1 MNGKKILLL
10 LVSAI
15 FVAGCGEKIKD
26 KEIDVAPRITLIGP
40 TEVFFNV
47 DDIYVEY
54 GYTATDVDGNDVTSL
69 VRRDTSTLNMGKEGS
84 YQVSYVAVDRK
95 GVKSD
100 AVYRTVNVGDAF
112 APEITISG
120 SNPLLVKLNGEFS
133 PPTATAMAYDGTD
146 LSDSIEVNAESV
158 DTTKVGTYI
167 VSYTVT
173 DSSGVTGTAQLYV
186 YVLES
191 SSPRIIVEGVGAI
204 ADNPYPLQV
213 QGSGADDAAVRS
225 YLNKALPY
233 FQAYDLEDGDIS
245 YKVMVSE
252 DTEYSNLISAL
263 KSDSAS
269 DGTVYA
275 LSLTVSDSDGNT
287 PSPLPVF
294 YVTVVTDT
302 IPPVITLDDDQAM
315 YTIEIDAWNDNTAA
329 WNTLFQSLGAKVIDN
344 SWQDQEAQQ
353 FTPNTPI
360 PGISSHGIDDTDLRN
375 ALTINGDKK
384 KFGLYYDSD
393 NLSSGLN
400 YKTVTL
406 WAKDEAGN
414 TGTKTITVYLT
425 DNTPP
430 VIEKSPI
437 TIPFGVSTITDIY
450 QLKWKDNSGAEG
462 VCAGLTLAGIQNAM
476 VEGSFNVTFTASH
489 TNNAT
494 KISTLTYP
502 VKVASP
508 LDSASGGTNYM
519 NNNLFKRQQT
529 GFNYNFSDSSSPF
542 TATDSGVLTNSDGK
556 MSFYTP
562 VSWSKTSESAYWYW
576 ATGVVLG
583 NPVGTG
589 SKNITNICMADE
601 GAGNVICT
609 NLIGT
614 YNGKTVGAYYV
625 VGARNANS
633 TTIRGTKIG
642 ISARLDNQAYYS
654 AALLSG
660 VTYQF
665 GYKIALTGISNL
677 SYAPASKYEV
687 VLKSENPSFSI
698 DATGTP
704 AKGEANKFP
713 ASHLKALSGMTGE
726 GTINNWETFSAT
738 ATVGDKNITSYS
750 IAFSVIP
757 SEDYTVCE
765 YGCLLTDLFLVP
777 VKWKGKQDKTN
788 PDSQVGYW
796 NYDTSSGA
804 VTWSEN

>member
-1 MNGKKILLL
+1 MKKSVLFLATVLFLIGCPEGEGKN
-10 LVSAI
+10 
-15 FVAGCGEKIKD
+15 
-26 KEIDVAPRITLIGP
+26 IDVAPRITLIGP
-40 TEVFFNV
+40 SEVFFNV
-47 DDIYVEY
+47 DDIYIEY
-54 GYTATDVDGNDVTSL
+54 GYTATDVDGNDVSSL

-84 YQVSYVAVDRK
+84 YQISYVAVDRK

-100 AVYRTVNVGDAF
+100 AVYRTVNVGNAF

-120 SNPLLVKLNGEFS
+120 SNPLLLKLNGEFTQPS
-133 PPTATAMAYDGTD
+133 ATAMAYDGTD
-146 LSDSIEVNAESV
+146 LSDSILVNAESV

-191 SSPRIIVEGVGAI
+191 SSPRIIVDGIGAI
-204 ADNPYPLQV
+204 EENPYPLQI
-213 QGSGADDAAVRS
+213 QGASADDAAVKS
-225 YLNKALPY
+225 YLNKTLPY

-245 YKVMVSE
+245 YKVTVSE
-252 DTEYSNLISAL
+252 DEAYNNLVVAL
-263 KSDSAS
+263 KSDAAS
-269 DGTVYA
+269 DGTVYP

-302 IPPVITLDDDQAM
+302 TPPVITLADDQPM

-329 WNTLFQSLGAKVIDN
+329 WNELFQKIGVKITDN
-344 SWQDQEAQQ
+344 SWEDPTPLP

-360 PGISSHGIDDTDLRN
+360 PGISEHGIDDASLKA
-375 ALTINGDKK
+375 ALTMNGREEL
-384 KFGLYYDSD
+384 FAANYNSS
-393 NLSSGLN
+393 NLTDPLN
-400 YKTVTL
+400 YKKVTL
-406 WAKDEAGN
+406 WAKDMAGN
-414 TGTKTITVYLT
+414 PVSKEITVYLT
-425 DNTPP
+425 DTTAPE
-430 VIEKSPI
+430 IIKSNI
-437 TIPFGVSTITDIY
+437 TIPFGVSSVSENY
-450 QLKWKDNSGAEG
+450 QLEWRDNSGAKG
-462 VCAGLTLAGIQNAM
+462 RCSGLKLSEIQNAM

-489 TNNAT
+489 INNPT
-494 KISTLTYP
+494 KTFTLTYP
-502 VKVASP
+502 VKVSSP
-508 LDSASGGTNYM
+508 LDSASGGNYM

-529 GFNYNFSDSSSPF
+529 GFNYNFSNTSSLF
-542 TATDSGVLTNSDGK
+542 DANDSGVLTNSDGK

-562 VSWSKTSESAYWYW
+562 VSWTKTSTPAYWYW
-576 ATGVVLG
+576 KKTWPFENTKAISG
-583 NPVGTG
+583 
-589 SKNITNICMADE
+589 ICMADE
-601 GAGNVICT
+601 DAGNVICT

-625 VGARNANS
+625 VGARNANG
-633 TTIRGTKIG
+633 TTIRGTKIE
-642 ISARLDNQAYYS
+642 ISATLDNQAYYS

-660 VTYQF
+660 VAYQF
-665 GYKIALTGISNL
+665 GYKIALTGLSNL
-677 SYAPASKYEV
+677 TYVPASQYKV

-698 DATGTP
+698 DATGSP

-726 GTINNWETFSAT
+726 GTVNNWETFSAT

-750 IAFSVIP
+750 ITYSVIP
-757 SEDYTVCE
+757 SDDDGINE

-788 PDSQVGYW
+788 PDSPIGYW